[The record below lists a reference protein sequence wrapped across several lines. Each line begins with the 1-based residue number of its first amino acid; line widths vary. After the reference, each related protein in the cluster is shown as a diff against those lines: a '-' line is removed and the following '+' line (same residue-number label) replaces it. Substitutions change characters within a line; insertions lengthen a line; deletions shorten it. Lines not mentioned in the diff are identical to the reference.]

1 MIVFS
6 SFLDTHSSMG
16 KKTFPYLEFSE
27 KYMHLITHEKKLIKL
42 IFSRDTPI
50 FAHYDVLTDKNTF
63 VDQYIHAIKD

>member
-6 SFLDTHSSMG
+6 CFLDTRSCMG
-16 KKTFPYLEFSE
+16 KTFPYLEFSE
-27 KYMHLITHEKKLIKL
+27 KYMDLNTHEKKLIKL
-42 IFSRDTPI
+42 IFRRDTPI